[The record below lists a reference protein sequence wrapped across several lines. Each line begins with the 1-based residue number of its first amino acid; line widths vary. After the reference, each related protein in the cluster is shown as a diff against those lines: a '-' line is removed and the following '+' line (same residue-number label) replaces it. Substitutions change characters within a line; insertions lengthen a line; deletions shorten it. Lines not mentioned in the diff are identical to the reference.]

1 MCHVFAGTYTRTNL
15 NLPRVMVK
23 RKNYKDFQRDS
34 PLTEMGRHQ
43 ARLTGELTVVTLV
56 VVRGQLQGLPTWLF
70 WVGVGVCECVCVCVC
85 CLLYTSPSPRD
96 DNRSRMPSSA

>member
-23 RKNYKDFQRDS
+23 RKNFKDFQRDS

-43 ARLTGELTVVTLV
+43 ARLTGELTAVAVV
-56 VVRGQLQGLPTWLF
+56 VVRGQLQGLPT
-70 WVGVGVCECVCVCVC
+70 
-85 CLLYTSPSPRD
+85 
-96 DNRSRMPSSA
+96 